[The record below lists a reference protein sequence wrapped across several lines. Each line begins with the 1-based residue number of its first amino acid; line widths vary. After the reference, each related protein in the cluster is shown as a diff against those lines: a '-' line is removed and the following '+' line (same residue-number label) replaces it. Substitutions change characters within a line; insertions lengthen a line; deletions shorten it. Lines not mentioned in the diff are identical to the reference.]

1 MIRQKPTFNQYPRP
15 PDAAKQKDIIFWHSL
30 PLPTVKDAGFEAFLN
45 CFRIAFTLFT
55 RARNIRSLRARFWI
69 KNLRAVYFFILWET
83 VQMDGYT
90 QRNGLR
96 VQNFSAA
103 QKILPLLRANRG
115 RFFCIEALIDAS
127 CHKHIRR
134 ICANFL
140 LQRQRDRQ
148 IDVFLADSVRG

>member
-1 MIRQKPTFNQYPRP
+1 MLHEYLPIVVAAGAGKEGVVAVIHVNKLLSGVQGEVCKGQKAQCERGQN
-15 PDAAKQKDIIFWHSL
+15 K
-30 PLPTVKDAGFEAFLN
+30 V
-45 CFRIAFTLFT
+45 
-55 RARNIRSLRARFWI
+55 
-69 KNLRAVYFFILWET
+69 VYAL
-83 VQMDGYT
+83 T

-96 VQNFSAA
+96 VQNFSAT